1 MSKVLIAV
9 DGSEQSTRAAERAM
23 RILGRD
29 HRYTILE
36 AVKAPVPM
44 GATSTVGM
52 GYAVPPAPEV
62 LLAAAEAAEERAR
75 DEVATTARRLH
86 CDAELRVEDGEAA
99 YVIRRLVASEGF
111 DLVVVGS
118 HGKGLAERI
127 VLGSVSHDVLKHP
140 PCAVLV
146 IPSAE

>member
-1 MSKVLIAV
+1 M
-9 DGSEQSTRAAERAM
+9 E
-23 RILGRD
+23 ILGRG

-36 AVKAPVPM
+36 AVRPPLPI
-44 GATSTVGM
+44 GATSGVGI

-62 LLAAAEAAEERAR
+62 LLAVSDAAEREAR
-75 DEVATTARRLH
+75 DEVAATARRIH
-86 CDAELRVEDGEAA
+86 CDADLRVEDGTAA
-99 YVIRRLVASEGF
+99 EVIHRLVASEGF

-127 VLGSVSHDVLKHP
+127 ALGSVSHNVIKHP

-146 IPSAE
+146 IPTPG